1 MYSIDNPIEDL
12 LLRNSFYTAPIPDLF
27 LRGWLYKVYIDDIHK
42 MGMAYF
48 LNISQ
53 EDDEPRHNLT
63 LLHRDISMYILQTV
77 LYTFHKV
84 LKRRICLTIKS
95 SFSWWSFSLFS

>member
-1 MYSIDNPIEDL
+1 
-12 LLRNSFYTAPIPDLF
+12 
-27 LRGWLYKVYIDDIHK
+27 

-53 EDDEPRHNLT
+53 EDDEPMHNLT
-63 LLHRDISMYILQTV
+63 LLHWDISMYILQTV

-84 LKRRICLTIKS
+84 LKGE
-95 SFSWWSFSLFS
+95 FV